1 MLDSIYVGLT
11 GLTGFSNGLRNIS
24 NNVANIN
31 SPGFKGSDLQFQDLF
46 YHFQAGVNTNGD
58 QASLFKG
65 SGLGIGG
72 TTILF
77 KQGELRQTGGDLDTA
92 IQGNGFFVLRQDTKT
107 LFTRDGQFIIG
118 ADGFLTDRAGD
129 ARIQG
134 LVNGQLVDIDT
145 SPFRISPAK
154 PTATVKFAGN
164 LSSGDSDG
172 LQVISN
178 LTVFNVTG
186 GSQTLK
192 VTFTNNGAVTPR
204 SWLIRVE
211 DAAGNLIDDT
221 GQIQFNG
228 DGSPLDGFTTH
239 TFTLRPPGG
248 VAPQSVTFDF
258 GIAGGFSGATNF
270 SAGADS
276 TLAVTSQDGFAS
288 GAITKATFDTDG
300 TLVLTYS
307 NGQTAKPAQLA
318 LAWFDFLQGLEPTAG
333 NDFENSA
340 GLTMQLG
347 TAQTS
352 LFGSITAG
360 SIESANVDLGQE
372 FTDLV
377 VIQRGYQASSQVITV
392 ANEMIQTLLD
402 IKGGRG

>member
-11 GLTGFSNGLRNIS
+11 GLTGFSDGLRNIS

-31 SPGFKGSDLQFQDLF
+31 TPGFKGTDLQFQDLF

-58 QASLFKG
+58 QSSLFKG
-65 SGLGIGG
+65 SGLSIGG

-77 KQGELRQTGGDLDTA
+77 RQGELRQTGNDLDTA
-92 IQGNGFFVLRQDTKT
+92 IQGNGFFVLRQDDKT
-107 LFTRDGQFIIG
+107 LFTRDGQFSID
-118 ADGFLTDRAGD
+118 ADGFLTNRAGD

-145 SPFRISPAK
+145 GPVRISPAK
-154 PTATVKFAGN
+154 ATATVKFAGN

-172 LQVISN
+172 VQVISN
-178 LTVFNVTG
+178 LTVFDGAG

-192 VTFTNNGAVTPR
+192 VTFTNNSAVTPR

-221 GQIQFNG
+221 GEIQFNG
-228 DGSPLDGFTTH
+228 DGSPLAGFTTH
-239 TFTLRPPGG
+239 TFTFTPPGG
-248 VAPQSVTFDF
+248 APQSITFDF

-276 TLAVTSQDGFAS
+276 TLAVSSQDGFAS
-288 GAITKATFDTDG
+288 GAITKATVGPDG
-300 TLVLTYS
+300 TLILTYS

-318 LAWFDFLQGLEPTAG
+318 LAWFDFLQGLEPTGG

-340 GLTMQLG
+340 GLTMRLG

-402 IKGGRG
+402 IKGPRG